1 MNGTLRRV
9 PSYCFSL
16 TVWLLC
22 VASLNFYCT
31 ALAESPEQ
39 ALAEQPEPALAEQI
53 AFQTAVRTIAQSVVR
68 IEASGLSIAA
78 LQGGREAT
86 PTAGP
91 SSGLVVGSE
100 GWILTTEF
108 AVPADIKE
116 VVITLPPSQQTTKT
130 TKQPLERLVG
140 RVVGRDLNRRLVLLK
155 CEPKTPLAEPQFAT
169 QKPIQ
174 QGAWALAVGRVW
186 DPYEPSVAI
195 GIVSA
200 VDRCWSR
207 AIQTD
212 AAISPV
218 NYGGP
223 LLDIQGHVLG
233 IIAPLPAEA
242 AGMETGTELYDSGVG
257 FAVPMHDIVPLL
269 PRLKKGETLRP
280 GLLGIGYSTTD
291 PINGR
296 PVIEIVRADS
306 PAAKSGIQSGD
317 QIISI
322 DGQTIQ
328 RIADIRHALTP
339 KLAGDSIKMILRHE
353 GEKTPQTIQAVLTD
367 TLPPWKRSMLGIIPA
382 RRTLK
387 AKNKKVQNNGVI
399 VDSIWP
405 NSPAEKAGLQPKDT
419 ITAIAVT
426 GAANADS
433 LPFRPLASS
442 NQLAGFLGGLTGS
455 TDVVLKVR
463 REEVFQDFSMTTAP
477 FPETPLPGTPFKDT
491 PAATPIPGN
500 TPPAAIV
507 KLEIPEVA
515 ETSWAV
521 VPDQQEGP
529 PLGVLVFF
537 DEPSGA
543 LSENAVTAWAASW
556 REAVTR
562 HGVAVVILP
571 SSDSNTWRQA
581 DLERVGKTMNVL
593 SQRYEI
599 DPTRIAFA
607 GFRAGGTFAW
617 LGANRFETIVRGVC
631 LIDADIPRRS
641 KIQEASPERF
651 RWVLFGTANK
661 EDTNAEIQQP
671 FEKSE
676 QLLRSAGMP
685 VGFLSFADDEE
696 KALRL
701 CQWVEALGLL

>member
-1 MNGTLRRV
+1 MNGPLGYM

-16 TVWLLC
+16 TTWLLC
-22 VASLNFYCT
+22 VASLNFHCS
-31 ALAESPEQ
+31 ALAEP
-39 ALAEQPEPALAEQI
+39 PEPALAEQT

-68 IEASGLSIAA
+68 VEASGLSVAA
-78 LQGGREAT
+78 LKAGQDAT

-108 AVPADIKE
+108 AVPPDIKE
-116 VVITLPPSQQTTKT
+116 VVVTLPPERQT

-155 CEPKTPLAEPQFAT
+155 CNPKAPLAEPQFAT
-169 QKPIQ
+169 QESIQ
-174 QGAWALAVGRVW
+174 QGEWALAVGRVW

-195 GIVSA
+195 GVVSA

-233 IIAPLPAEA
+233 IIAPLLADT

-257 FAVPMHDIVPLL
+257 FAVPMHDIAPLL

-296 PVIEIVRADS
+296 PAIEIVRANS
-306 PAAKSGIQSGD
+306 PAAKSGMQSGD

-322 DGQTIQ
+322 DGKTIQ

-339 KLAGDSIKMILRHE
+339 KLAGDSIKMTLRRE
-353 GEKTPQTIQAVLTD
+353 GEKTPLTIQTVLTD

-382 RRTLK
+382 RQTLK
-387 AKNKKVQNNGVI
+387 AKNKKVENNGVLI
-399 VDSIWP
+399 DSIWP
-405 NSPAEKAGLQPKDT
+405 KSPAEKAGLQPQDT
-419 ITAIAVT
+419 ITAAAVS
-426 GAANADS
+426 GAENKDS
-433 LPFRPLASS
+433 PPFRPITSS
-442 NQLAGFLGGLTGS
+442 NQLAGFLGGLTGI

-463 REEVFQDFSMTTAP
+463 REDVFQNVPLTTAP
-477 FPETPLPGTPFKDT
+477 FPETPLKNAST
-491 PAATPIPGN
+491 ATPIRASA
-500 TPPAAIV
+500 PPAVIV

-515 ETSWAV
+515 ETSWAII
-521 VPDQQEGP
+521 PDQQEGP

-543 LSENAVTAWAASW
+543 LLETAVTTWAASW
-556 REAVTR
+556 QEAVIR
-562 HGVAVVILP
+562 HRVAVVLLP

-581 DLERVGKTMNVL
+581 DLERVGKTINVL

-617 LGANRFETIVRGVC
+617 LGANKFETIVRGVC

-641 KIQEASPERF
+641 KIQEASPGRF

-661 EDTNAEIQQP
+661 QNTNAEMQQP
-671 FEKSE
+671 FKKSE
-676 QLLRSAGMP
+676 QQLRSAGVT
-685 VGFLSFADDEE
+685 VGLFSFTDDED

-701 CQWVEALGLL
+701 CRWVEALGLL

>member
-1 MNGTLRRV
+1 MNGPLGYM

-16 TVWLLC
+16 TTWLLC
-22 VASLNFYCT
+22 VASLNFHCS
-31 ALAESPEQ
+31 ALAEP
-39 ALAEQPEPALAEQI
+39 PEPALAEQT

-68 IEASGLSIAA
+68 VEASGLSVAA
-78 LQGGREAT
+78 LKAGQDAT

-108 AVPADIKE
+108 AVPPDIKE
-116 VVITLPPSQQTTKT
+116 VVVTLPPDRQT

-155 CEPKTPLAEPQFAT
+155 CNPKAPLAEPQFAT
-169 QKPIQ
+169 QESIQ
-174 QGAWALAVGRVW
+174 QGEWALAVGRVW

-195 GIVSA
+195 GVVSA

-233 IIAPLPAEA
+233 IIAPLLADT

-257 FAVPMHDIVPLL
+257 FAVPMHDIAPLL

-296 PVIEIVRADS
+296 PVIEIVRANS
-306 PAAKSGIQSGD
+306 PAAESGMQSGD

-322 DGQTIQ
+322 DGKTIQ

-339 KLAGDSIKMILRHE
+339 KLAGDSIKMTLRRE
-353 GEKTPQTIQAVLTD
+353 GEKTPLTIQTVLTD

-382 RRTLK
+382 RQTLK
-387 AKNKKVQNNGVI
+387 AKNKKVENNGVLI
-399 VDSIWP
+399 DSIWP
-405 NSPAEKAGLQPKDT
+405 KSPAEKAGLQPQDT
-419 ITAIAVT
+419 ITAAAVS
-426 GAANADS
+426 GAENKDS
-433 LPFRPLASS
+433 PPFRPITSS
-442 NQLAGFLGGLTGS
+442 NQLAGFLGGLTGI

-463 REEVFQDFSMTTAP
+463 REDVFQNVPLTTAP
-477 FPETPLPGTPFKDT
+477 FPETPLKNAST
-491 PAATPIPGN
+491 ATPIRASA
-500 TPPAAIV
+500 PPAVIV

-515 ETSWAV
+515 ETSWAII
-521 VPDQQEGP
+521 PDQQEGP

-543 LSENAVTAWAASW
+543 LLETAVTTWAASW
-556 REAVTR
+556 QEAVIR
-562 HGVAVVILP
+562 HRVAVVLLP

-581 DLERVGKTMNVL
+581 DLERVGKTINVL

-617 LGANRFETIVRGVC
+617 LGANKFETIVRGVC

-641 KIQEASPERF
+641 KIQEASPGRF

-661 EDTNAEIQQP
+661 QNTNAEMQQP
-671 FEKSE
+671 FKKSE
-676 QLLRSAGMP
+676 QQLRSAGVT
-685 VGFLSFADDEE
+685 VGLFSFTDDED

-701 CQWVEALGLL
+701 CRWVEALGLL

>member
-1 MNGTLRRV
+1 MNGPLGYM

-16 TVWLLC
+16 TTWLLC
-22 VASLNFYCT
+22 VASLNFHCS
-31 ALAESPEQ
+31 ALAEP
-39 ALAEQPEPALAEQI
+39 PEPALAEQT

-68 IEASGLSIAA
+68 VEASGLSVAA
-78 LQGGREAT
+78 LKAGQDAT

-108 AVPADIKE
+108 AVPPDIKE
-116 VVITLPPSQQTTKT
+116 VVVTLPPDRQT

-155 CEPKTPLAEPQFAT
+155 CNPKAPLAEPQFAT
-169 QKPIQ
+169 QESIQ
-174 QGAWALAVGRVW
+174 QGEWALAVGRVW

-233 IIAPLPAEA
+233 IITPLLADT

-257 FAVPMHDIVPLL
+257 FAVPMHDIAPLL

-296 PVIEIVRADS
+296 PVIEIVRANS
-306 PAAKSGIQSGD
+306 PAAKSGMQSGD

-322 DGQTIQ
+322 DGKTIQ

-339 KLAGDSIKMILRHE
+339 KLAGDSIKMTLRRE
-353 GEKTPQTIQAVLTD
+353 GEKTPLTIQTVLTD

-382 RRTLK
+382 RQTLK
-387 AKNKKVQNNGVI
+387 AKNKKVENNGVLI
-399 VDSIWP
+399 DSIWP
-405 NSPAEKAGLQPKDT
+405 KSPAEKAGLQPQDI
-419 ITAIAVT
+419 ITAAAVS
-426 GAANADS
+426 GAENKDS
-433 LPFRPLASS
+433 PPFRPITSS
-442 NQLAGFLGGLTGS
+442 NQLAGFLGGLTGI

-463 REEVFQDFSMTTAP
+463 REDVFQNVPLTTAP
-477 FPETPLPGTPFKDT
+477 FPETPLKNAST
-491 PAATPIPGN
+491 ATPIRASA
-500 TPPAAIV
+500 PPAVIV

-515 ETSWAV
+515 ETSWAII
-521 VPDQQEGP
+521 PDQQEGP

-543 LSENAVTAWAASW
+543 LLETAVTTWAASW
-556 REAVTR
+556 QEAVIR
-562 HGVAVVILP
+562 HRVAVVLLP

-581 DLERVGKTMNVL
+581 DLERVGKTINVL

-617 LGANRFETIVRGVC
+617 LGANKFETIVRGVC

-641 KIQEASPERF
+641 KIQEASPGRF

-661 EDTNAEIQQP
+661 QNTNAEMQQP
-671 FEKSE
+671 FKKSE
-676 QLLRSAGMP
+676 QQLRSAGVT
-685 VGFLSFADDEE
+685 VGLFSFTDDED

-701 CQWVEALGLL
+701 CRWVEALGLL

>member
-1 MNGTLRRV
+1 MNRTLGCV
-9 PSYCFSL
+9 PSYWFSL

-22 VASLNFYCT
+22 VASLNFHCT
-31 ALAESPEQ
+31 ALAEPPEQ
-39 ALAEQPEPALAEQI
+39 ALAEQT

-174 QGAWALAVGRVW
+174 QGEWALAIGRVW

-353 GEKTPQTIQAVLTD
+353 GEKTPRTIQAVLTD

-426 GAANADS
+426 GGTNEDS
-433 LPFRPLASS
+433 PPFRPLASA

-463 REEVFQDFSMTTAP
+463 REEVFQNFSLTTAP
-477 FPETPLPGTPFKDT
+477 FPETPFKDA
-491 PAATPIPGN
+491 PAATQIRGN
-500 TPPAAIV
+500 VPPAAIV

-515 ETSWAV
+515 ETSWAI

-556 REAVTR
+556 REAITR
-562 HGVAVVILP
+562 HRVAVVILP

-599 DPTRIAFA
+599 DPTRIGFA

-641 KIQEASPERF
+641 KIQKASPERF
-651 RWVLFGTANK
+651 RWVLFGIGTQ
-661 EDTNAEIQQP
+661 EITNTEMQQP
-671 FEKSE
+671 FQKSE
-676 QLLRSAGMP
+676 QQLRRAGMP
-685 VGFLSFADDEE
+685 VGFLSFANDEE

>member
-1 MNGTLRRV
+1 MNRTLGCV
-9 PSYCFSL
+9 PSYWFSL

-22 VASLNFYCT
+22 VASLNFHCT
-31 ALAESPEQ
+31 ALAEPPEQ
-39 ALAEQPEPALAEQI
+39 ALAEQT

-116 VVITLPPSQQTTKT
+116 VVITLPPSQQTTKA
-130 TKQPLERLVG
+130 TKQSLERLVG

-174 QGAWALAVGRVW
+174 QGEWALAIGRVW

-257 FAVPMHDIVPLL
+257 FAVPMHDIAPLL

-353 GEKTPQTIQAVLTD
+353 GEKTPRTIQAVLTD

-426 GAANADS
+426 GGTNEDS
-433 LPFRPLASS
+433 PPFRPLSSS

-463 REEVFQDFSMTTAP
+463 REEVFQNFSLTTAP
-477 FPETPLPGTPFKDT
+477 FPETPFKDA
-491 PAATPIPGN
+491 PAATPIRGN
-500 TPPAAIV
+500 VPPAAIV

-651 RWVLFGTANK
+651 RWVLFGIGTQ
-661 EDTNAEIQQP
+661 EITNTEIKQP
-671 FEKSE
+671 FQKSE

-685 VGFLSFADDEE
+685 VGLLSFADDEE

>member
-1 MNGTLRRV
+1 MNRTMGCV

-16 TVWLLC
+16 TAWLLC
-22 VASLNFYCT
+22 IASLNFHCA
-31 ALAESPEQ
+31 ALAEPPEQ
-39 ALAEQPEPALAEQI
+39 TLAEQI

-68 IEASGLSIAA
+68 VEASGLSIAA
-78 LQGGREAT
+78 LQGGRDAT

-108 AVPADIKE
+108 AVPPDMKE
-116 VVITLPPSQQTTKT
+116 VVITLPPNQKT
-130 TKQPLERLVG
+130 PKQPLERLVG

-155 CEPKTPLAEPQFAT
+155 CNPKIPLAEPQFAT
-169 QKPIQ
+169 QKSIR
-174 QGAWALAVGRVW
+174 QGQWALAVGRVW

-233 IIAPLPAEA
+233 VIAPLLAET

-257 FAVPMHDIVPLL
+257 FAVPMHDIAPLL

-306 PAAKSGIQSGD
+306 PAAKAGMQSGD
-317 QIISI
+317 QITSV

-339 KLAGDSIKMILRHE
+339 KLAGDLIKITLRRD
-353 GEKTPQTIQAVLTD
+353 GEKTPRTIEAVLTD
-367 TLPPWKRSMLGIIPA
+367 TLPPWKRSMIGIIPA
-382 RRTLK
+382 RQTLK
-387 AKNKKVQNNGVI
+387 TKNKKVENNGVI
-399 VDSIWP
+399 INSIWP
-405 NSPAEKAGLQPKDT
+405 NSPAEKAGLAPQDT
-419 ITAIAVT
+419 ITAIALT
-426 GAANADS
+426 RGEDEDS
-433 LPFRPLASS
+433 LSFRPLASS

-455 TDVVLKVR
+455 TSVVLKVR
-463 REEVFQDFSMTTAP
+463 REDVFQDFPLTTAL
-477 FPETPLPGTPFKDT
+477 FPGTPLPGTPLPGTPLPGTPLKDT
-491 PAATPIPGN
+491 PAATPIRGN
-500 TPPAAIV
+500 APPAAIV
-507 KLEIPEVA
+507 KLDIPEVA

-537 DEPSGA
+537 DEPSGI
-543 LSENAVTAWAASW
+543 LSENTVTAWAASW
-556 REAVTR
+556 RRAASRHRVAAVL
-562 HGVAVVILP
+562 LP

-581 DLERVGKTMNVL
+581 DLERVGKTINVL

-617 LGANRFETIVRGVC
+617 LGANRFEAIVRGVC

-651 RWVLFGTANK
+651 RWVLFGTGTQKN
-661 EDTNAEIQQP
+661 TNAEMQQP
-671 FEKSE
+671 FRKSE
-676 QLLRSAGMP
+676 QQLRSAGIP
-685 VGFLSFADDEE
+685 VGLLSFSNDEE

>member
-1 MNGTLRRV
+1 MNGPLGYM

-16 TVWLLC
+16 TTWLLC
-22 VASLNFYCT
+22 VASLNFHCS
-31 ALAESPEQ
+31 ALAEP
-39 ALAEQPEPALAEQI
+39 PEPALAEQT

-68 IEASGLSIAA
+68 VEASGLSVAA
-78 LQGGREAT
+78 LKAGQDAT

-108 AVPADIKE
+108 AVPPDIKE
-116 VVITLPPSQQTTKT
+116 VVVTLPPDRQT

-155 CEPKTPLAEPQFAT
+155 CNPKAPLAEPQFAT
-169 QKPIQ
+169 QESIQ
-174 QGAWALAVGRVW
+174 QGEWALAVGRVW

-195 GIVSA
+195 GVVSA

-233 IIAPLPAEA
+233 IIAPLLADT

-257 FAVPMHDIVPLL
+257 FAVPMHDIAPLL

-296 PVIEIVRADS
+296 PVIEIVRANS
-306 PAAKSGIQSGD
+306 PAAKSGMQSGD

-322 DGQTIQ
+322 DGKTIQ

-339 KLAGDSIKMILRHE
+339 KLAGDSIKMTLRRE
-353 GEKTPQTIQAVLTD
+353 GEKTPLTIQTVLTD

-382 RRTLK
+382 RQTLK
-387 AKNKKVQNNGVI
+387 AKNKKVENNGVLI
-399 VDSIWP
+399 DSIWP
-405 NSPAEKAGLQPKDT
+405 KSPAEKAGLQPQDI
-419 ITAIAVT
+419 ITAAAVS
-426 GAANADS
+426 GAENKDS
-433 LPFRPLASS
+433 PPFRPITSS
-442 NQLAGFLGGLTGS
+442 NQLAGFLGGLTGI

-463 REEVFQDFSMTTAP
+463 REDVFQNVPLTTAP
-477 FPETPLPGTPFKDT
+477 FPETPLKNAST
-491 PAATPIPGN
+491 ATPIRASA
-500 TPPAAIV
+500 PPAVIV

-515 ETSWAV
+515 KTSWAII
-521 VPDQQEGP
+521 PDQQEGP

-543 LSENAVTAWAASW
+543 LLETAVTTWAASW
-556 REAVTR
+556 QEAVIR
-562 HGVAVVILP
+562 HRVAVVLLP

-581 DLERVGKTMNVL
+581 DLERVGKTINVL

-617 LGANRFETIVRGVC
+617 LGANKFETIVRGVC

-641 KIQEASPERF
+641 KIQEASPGRF

-661 EDTNAEIQQP
+661 QNTNAEMQQP
-671 FEKSE
+671 FKKSE
-676 QLLRSAGMP
+676 QQLRSAGVT
-685 VGFLSFADDEE
+685 VGLFSFTDDED

-701 CQWVEALGLL
+701 CRWVEALGLL

>member
-1 MNGTLRRV
+1 MNGPLGYM

-16 TVWLLC
+16 TTWLLC
-22 VASLNFYCT
+22 VASLNFHCS
-31 ALAESPEQ
+31 ALAEP
-39 ALAEQPEPALAEQI
+39 PEPALAEQT

-68 IEASGLSIAA
+68 VEASGLSVAA
-78 LQGGREAT
+78 LKAGQDAT

-108 AVPADIKE
+108 AVPPDIKE
-116 VVITLPPSQQTTKT
+116 VVVTLPPDRQT

-155 CEPKTPLAEPQFAT
+155 CNPKAPLAEPQFAT
-169 QKPIQ
+169 QESIQ
-174 QGAWALAVGRVW
+174 QGEWALAVGRVW

-195 GIVSA
+195 GVVSA

-233 IIAPLPAEA
+233 IIAPLLADT

-257 FAVPMHDIVPLL
+257 FAVPMHDIAPLL

-296 PVIEIVRADS
+296 PAIEIVRANS
-306 PAAKSGIQSGD
+306 PAAKSGMQSGD

-322 DGQTIQ
+322 DGKTIQ

-339 KLAGDSIKMILRHE
+339 KLAGDSIKMTLRRE
-353 GEKTPQTIQAVLTD
+353 GEKTPLTIQTVLTD

-382 RRTLK
+382 RQTLK
-387 AKNKKVQNNGVI
+387 AKNKKVENNGVLI
-399 VDSIWP
+399 DSIWP
-405 NSPAEKAGLQPKDT
+405 KSPAEKAGLQPQDT
-419 ITAIAVT
+419 ITAAAVS
-426 GAANADS
+426 GAENKDS
-433 LPFRPLASS
+433 PPFRPITSS
-442 NQLAGFLGGLTGS
+442 NQLAGFLGGLTGI

-463 REEVFQDFSMTTAP
+463 REDVFQNVPLTTAP
-477 FPETPLPGTPFKDT
+477 FPETPLKNAST
-491 PAATPIPGN
+491 ATPIRASA
-500 TPPAAIV
+500 PPAVIV

-515 ETSWAV
+515 ETSWAII
-521 VPDQQEGP
+521 PDQQEGP

-543 LSENAVTAWAASW
+543 LLETAVTTWAASW
-556 REAVTR
+556 QEAVIR
-562 HGVAVVILP
+562 HRVAVVLLP

-581 DLERVGKTMNVL
+581 DLERVGKTINVL

-617 LGANRFETIVRGVC
+617 LGANKFETIVRGVC

-641 KIQEASPERF
+641 KIQEASPGRF

-661 EDTNAEIQQP
+661 QNTNAEMQQP
-671 FEKSE
+671 FKKSE
-676 QLLRSAGMP
+676 QQLRSAGVT
-685 VGFLSFADDEE
+685 VGLFSFTDDED

-701 CQWVEALGLL
+701 CRWVEALGLL

>member
-1 MNGTLRRV
+1 MNGPLGYM

-16 TVWLLC
+16 TTWLLC
-22 VASLNFYCT
+22 VASLNFHCS
-31 ALAESPEQ
+31 ALAEP
-39 ALAEQPEPALAEQI
+39 PEPALAEQT

-68 IEASGLSIAA
+68 VEASGLSVAA
-78 LQGGREAT
+78 LKAGQDAT

-108 AVPADIKE
+108 AVPPDIKE
-116 VVITLPPSQQTTKT
+116 VVVTLPPDRQT

-155 CEPKTPLAEPQFAT
+155 CNPKAPLAEPQFAT
-169 QKPIQ
+169 QESIQ
-174 QGAWALAVGRVW
+174 QGEWALAVGRVW

-233 IIAPLPAEA
+233 IIAPLLADT

-257 FAVPMHDIVPLL
+257 FAVPMHDIAPLL

-296 PVIEIVRADS
+296 PVIEIVRANS
-306 PAAKSGIQSGD
+306 PAAKSGMQSGD

-322 DGQTIQ
+322 DGKTIQ

-339 KLAGDSIKMILRHE
+339 KLAGDSIKMTLRRE
-353 GEKTPQTIQAVLTD
+353 GEKTPLTIQTVLTD

-382 RRTLK
+382 RQTLK
-387 AKNKKVQNNGVI
+387 AKNKKVENNGVLI
-399 VDSIWP
+399 DSIWP
-405 NSPAEKAGLQPKDT
+405 KSPAEKAGLQPQDT
-419 ITAIAVT
+419 ITAAAVS
-426 GAANADS
+426 GAENKDS
-433 LPFRPLASS
+433 PPFRPITSS
-442 NQLAGFLGGLTGS
+442 NQLAGFLGGLTGI

-463 REEVFQDFSMTTAP
+463 REDVFQNVPLTTAP
-477 FPETPLPGTPFKDT
+477 FPETPLKNAST
-491 PAATPIPGN
+491 ATPIRASA
-500 TPPAAIV
+500 PPAVIV

-515 ETSWAV
+515 ETSWAII
-521 VPDQQEGP
+521 PDQQEGP

-543 LSENAVTAWAASW
+543 LLETAVTTWAASW
-556 REAVTR
+556 QEAVIR
-562 HGVAVVILP
+562 HRVAVVLLP

-581 DLERVGKTMNVL
+581 DLERVGKTINVL

-617 LGANRFETIVRGVC
+617 LGANKFETIVRGVC

-641 KIQEASPERF
+641 KIQEASPGRF

-661 EDTNAEIQQP
+661 QNTNAEMQQP
-671 FEKSE
+671 FKKSE
-676 QLLRSAGMP
+676 QQLRSAGVT
-685 VGFLSFADDEE
+685 VGLFSFTDDED

-701 CQWVEALGLL
+701 CRWVEALGLL

>member
-1 MNGTLRRV
+1 MNGPLGYM

-16 TVWLLC
+16 TTWLLC
-22 VASLNFYCT
+22 VASLNFHCS
-31 ALAESPEQ
+31 ALAEP
-39 ALAEQPEPALAEQI
+39 PEPALAEQT

-68 IEASGLSIAA
+68 VEASGLSVAA
-78 LQGGREAT
+78 LKAGQDAT

-91 SSGLVVGSE
+91 SRGLVVGSE

-108 AVPADIKE
+108 AVPPDIKE
-116 VVITLPPSQQTTKT
+116 VVVTLPPDRQT

-155 CEPKTPLAEPQFAT
+155 CNPKAPLAEPQFAT
-169 QKPIQ
+169 QESIQ
-174 QGAWALAVGRVW
+174 QGEWALAVGRVW

-195 GIVSA
+195 GVVSA

-233 IIAPLPAEA
+233 IIAPLLADT

-257 FAVPMHDIVPLL
+257 FAVPMHDIAPLL

-296 PVIEIVRADS
+296 PVIEIVRANS
-306 PAAKSGIQSGD
+306 PAAESGMQSGD

-322 DGQTIQ
+322 DGKTIQ

-339 KLAGDSIKMILRHE
+339 KLAGDSIKMTLRRE
-353 GEKTPQTIQAVLTD
+353 GEKTPLTIQTVLTD

-382 RRTLK
+382 RQTLK
-387 AKNKKVQNNGVI
+387 AKNKKVENNGVLI
-399 VDSIWP
+399 DSIWP
-405 NSPAEKAGLQPKDT
+405 KSPAEKAGLQPQDI
-419 ITAIAVT
+419 ITAAAVS
-426 GAANADS
+426 GAENKDS
-433 LPFRPLASS
+433 PPFRPITSS
-442 NQLAGFLGGLTGS
+442 NQLAGFLGGLTGI

-463 REEVFQDFSMTTAP
+463 REDVFQNVPLTTAP
-477 FPETPLPGTPFKDT
+477 FPETPLKNAST
-491 PAATPIPGN
+491 ATPIRASA
-500 TPPAAIV
+500 PPAVIV

-515 ETSWAV
+515 KTSWAII
-521 VPDQQEGP
+521 PDQQEGP

-543 LSENAVTAWAASW
+543 LLETAVTTWAASW
-556 REAVTR
+556 QEAVIR
-562 HGVAVVILP
+562 HRVAVVLLP

-581 DLERVGKTMNVL
+581 DLERVGKTINVL

-617 LGANRFETIVRGVC
+617 LGANKFETIVRGVC

-641 KIQEASPERF
+641 KIQEASPGRF

-661 EDTNAEIQQP
+661 QNTNAEMQQP
-671 FEKSE
+671 FKKSE
-676 QLLRSAGMP
+676 QQLRSAGVT
-685 VGFLSFADDEE
+685 VGLFSFTDDED

-701 CQWVEALGLL
+701 CRWVEALGLL